1 METPKLSPAKIN
13 PTKLLPGISIS
24 TKKISTESLQ
34 EESVSVL
41 KSDLF
46 IIKKQVFKV
55 RDLIQT
61 STLIKQ
67 SELEKKRK
75 STEKK
80 EAETQENKLEAKPDK
95 KEGKLKMPSVPK
107 LGFLDRIKNFLF
119 SILLGYISIKLL
131 PHLPKLVGIVKI
143 IGNVMEF
150 MIDLGGNILDK
161 VVTFIDWGYKAIDAT
176 RGFMKSFGGDFSLK
190 IFDTFTGTVSGVIDA
205 AIIAAL
211 ALSTQGMGGGGGP
224 DGGKGGGPLKS
235 GKQLW
240 KEYDQ
245 KRAFIRKKHGD
256 AAARIYDNEI
266 SNGKTPKQAFEN
278 LKKRYISKGKI
289 VSQRQLGLGEIKGS
303 KLFGKG
309 IDKVPGRLVTRIL
322 GRSGKKAIL
331 GFARPFL
338 KRLPIIG
345 ALIDFGLSVAL
356 GEDPGRAAFKAIGA
370 GLLGFVGAAIGTV
383 VPVAGNLVGGI
394 IGGIAGDAL
403 GGALYD
409 MFFGGKKPKAQKSQA
424 VKAAGGGP
432 APVTRGNKI
441 VGGAVKRTISRKP
454 VKRGVKV
461 QVTKVKPGSSIGG
474 KKKIEKIFPEV
485 PTKDKGK
492 NVNPL
497 GYMQSSYNI
506 ATKTPSFGALFALPL
521 KAQLGEKPSS
531 VDYMKAAEE
540 LSGWMQNTF
549 RGTAGYAGGGKV
561 EAGIFGGDDM
571 TKIVAKSLE
580 ETISSK
586 VDAAIKELQ
595 KQLMLKEEEK
605 KSDDKKTGPDGGEGG
620 FEVGAAGN
628 SGDALTMARNLM
640 RDLGLTADQA
650 AGIVGNMVAESGV
663 ENARPQ
669 NTPPGTKGVLKVDD
683 VTGYGIV
690 QWTSRGRQQA
700 LADYAKSKGADLS
713 KPLSMDIEYQF
724 FLKEFKGQYGQVLS
738 QIKQAKDV
746 KTASTIFM
754 QQYEVP
760 EGHKTEAKIMERYNK
775 SKPIY
780 DKLAKGEGK
789 ATEGPGTYIA
799 SPTISSGTG
808 GTYGV
813 SVQGTKNAGN
823 LGRYMYQALRS
834 GDDFSQVSEHPD
846 FGGSFTRSY
855 RSWHNVNRAVDIGGY
870 WPKDQVKILAKVEEF
885 NKKNNV
891 KPVELL
897 YGKPG
902 TPESGSHGDHVHV
915 AYAKGGRVLKPTLAT
930 LAEDGRPEFVF
941 DADTTRGFDGM
952 APLLLEKLN
961 AAETKPQ
968 LMKVLQS
975 YMGGSTQISANY
987 GGMIKKP
994 SLAIIAERGKEEFLL
1009 GGRTTELFNSLNPNL
1024 LEKINAAKTKP
1035 QLADIL
1041 LSATYGGAAAERQQK
1056 IDAFMNQ
1063 KGMPAGKGFQGR
1075 SDMFGR
1081 EYDPNTGKLKQASA
1095 VKELNNIQISQQM
1108 SSLLKLTG
1116 ILQSYA
1122 GYEDGAEQTVIV
1134 MNSPQMVP
1142 IPIPTGNS
1150 GSIGGMS
1157 RSSSIDT
1164 TYDTL
1169 YA

>member
-24 TKKISTESLQ
+24 TKKISTESIQ

-46 IIKKQVFKV
+46 IIKKQVFKI

-80 EAETQENKLEAKPDK
+80 GAEEQENKLEAKPEK

-119 SILLGYISIKLL
+119 SVLLGYISIKLL
-131 PHLPKLVGIVKI
+131 PHLPKLVGIVSI

-190 IFDTFTGTVSGVIDA
+190 IFDTFTGAVSGVIDA
-205 AIIAAL
+205 AIIAAI

-224 DGGKGGGPLKS
+224 GRGGPGGGKPGGKPNVINKGFWNERTGRWQGSFRGKGG
-235 GKQLW
+235 
-240 KEYDQ
+240 EYRTNEAARRYTQ
-245 KRAFIRKKHGD
+245 RFGRD
-256 AAARIYDNEI
+256 AATSR
-266 SNGKTPKQAFEN
+266 
-278 LKKRYISKGKI
+278 
-289 VSQRQLGLGEIKGS
+289 
-303 KLFGKG
+303 FGKEG
-309 IDKVPGRLVTRIL
+309 LDTL
-322 GRSGKKAIL
+322 GGKYARSGATNLARKGLVGVAGKGGAKAVL
-331 GFARPFL
+331 GFAKPFL

-370 GLLGFVGAAIGTV
+370 GLLGFVGAAIGGPFAILTGL
-383 VPVAGNLVGGI
+383 AGGA
-394 IGGIAGDAL
+394 AGDWA

-409 MFFGGKKPKAQKSQA
+409 AFFGGKKPKAQKPQA

-441 VGGAVKRTISRKP
+441 VGGAVKRTISRRP

-461 QVTKVKPGSSIGG
+461 QVTKVKPGGSIGG
-474 KKKIEKIFPEV
+474 KKKLEKIFPEV

-561 EAGIFGGDDM
+561 EAGMFGGED
-571 TKIVAKSLE
+571 TTNVIAKSLE
-580 ETISSK
+580 ENISSK

-605 KSDDKKTGPDGGEGG
+605 KTDDKKTGPDGGAMGTGEYSPEGLQGEIYQYLLSKGLDDTHALGLMANISRESGFRPGVEEEGG
-620 FEVGAAGN
+620 GGGVGLFQYTNEPRKGNFLKAVPNYKTNWKGQIDYALKEPGEPGPQWIAMKFSSPQEAADWFMRKWERPAEYIQNTEGPKIHAEYIKSLEKYKSKTGKGYDLPSESLGTGTGYGAAG
-628 SGDALTMARNLM
+628 GKI
-640 RDLGLTADQA
+640 
-650 AGIVGNMVAESGV
+650 AGE
-663 ENARPQ
+663 
-669 NTPPGTKGVLKVDD
+669 
-683 VTGYGIV
+683 
-690 QWTSRGRQQA
+690 
-700 LADYAKSKGADLS
+700 
-713 KPLSMDIEYQF
+713 
-724 FLKEFKGQYGQVLS
+724 
-738 QIKQAKDV
+738 
-746 KTASTIFM
+746 
-754 QQYEVP
+754 
-760 EGHKTEAKIMERYNK
+760 
-775 SKPIY
+775 
-780 DKLAKGEGK
+780 
-789 ATEGPGTYIA
+789 
-799 SPTISSGTG
+799 
-808 GTYGV
+808 
-813 SVQGTKNAGN
+813 
-823 LGRYMYQALRS
+823 LGRYLNQNLVPGKDFLR
-834 GDDFSQVSEHPD
+834 VAEHPEH
-846 FGGSFTRSY
+846 GGVLGTHATNSY
-855 RSWHNVNRAVDIGGY
+855 HYKGRAIDIGAY
-870 WPKDQVKILAKVEEF
+870 AHEQPKILTAISQF
-885 NKKNNV
+885 NQKKGV

-897 YGKPG
+897 KAGDAG
-902 TPESGSHGDHVHV
+902 HSDHVHV
-915 AYAKGGRVLKPTLAT
+915 AYLKGGRVLKPTLAT

-941 DADTTRGFDGM
+941 DADTTAGLDSM
-952 APLLLEKLN
+952 
-961 AAETKPQ
+961 T
-968 LMKVLQS
+968 
-975 YMGGSTQISANY
+975 
-987 GGMIKKP
+987 
-994 SLAIIAERGKEEFLL
+994 
-1009 GGRTTELFNSLNPNL
+1009 PNL
-1024 LEKINAAKTKP
+1024 LEYLNAAKTKP
-1035 QLADIL
+1035 QL
-1041 LSATYGGAAAERQQK
+1041 
-1056 IDAFMNQ
+1056 
-1063 KGMPAGKGFQGR
+1063 
-1075 SDMFGR
+1075 
-1081 EYDPNTGKLKQASA
+1081 
-1095 VKELNNIQISQQM
+1095 M
-1108 SSLLKLTG
+1108 S

-1134 MNSPQMVP
+1134 MNNSQMVP

-1164 TYDTL
+1164 TYDIQ
-1169 YA
+1169 YANA

>member
-24 TKKISTESLQ
+24 TKKISTESIQ
-34 EESVSVL
+34 EESISVL

-80 EAETQENKLEAKPDK
+80 GAEEQENKLEAKPEK

-119 SILLGYISIKLL
+119 SVLLGYISIKLL
-131 PHLPKLVGIVKI
+131 PHLPKLVGIVSI

-190 IFDTFTGTVSGVIDA
+190 IFDTFTGAVGGVIDA
-205 AIIAAL
+205 AIIAAI

-224 DGGKGGGPLKS
+224 DGGRLRVGGKGAGRVDPGVARRYAERFGRDAALKKFGKEGVESLGGRYARSGATNLARKGLVGLAGKGG
-235 GKQLW
+235 
-240 KEYDQ
+240 
-245 KRAFIRKKHGD
+245 A
-256 AAARIYDNEI
+256 
-266 SNGKTPKQAFEN
+266 
-278 LKKRYISKGKI
+278 
-289 VSQRQLGLGEIKGS
+289 
-303 KLFGKG
+303 
-309 IDKVPGRLVTRIL
+309 
-322 GRSGKKAIL
+322 KAIL

-370 GLLGFVGAAIGTV
+370 GLLGFVGAAIGGPFAILTGL
-383 VPVAGNLVGGI
+383 AGGA
-394 IGGIAGDAL
+394 AGDWA

-409 MFFGGKKPKAQKSQA
+409 AFFGGKKPKAQKPQA

-441 VGGAVKRTISRKP
+441 VGGAVKRTISRRP

-461 QVTKVKPGSSIGG
+461 QVTKVKPGGSIGG

-561 EAGIFGGDDM
+561 DAGIFGGDD
-571 TKIVAKSLE
+571 TTNVIAKSLE
-580 ETISSK
+580 ENISSK

-595 KQLMLKEEEK
+595 KQLMLKEGER
-605 KSDDKKTGPDGGEGG
+605 KSDDKKTGPDEGAGEATGDFAPGSVPGGQ
-620 FEVGAAGN
+620 
-628 SGDALTMARNLM
+628 LTMEQL
-640 RDLGLTADQA
+640 
-650 AGIVGNMVAESGV
+650 VG
-663 ENARPQ
+663 
-669 NTPPGTKGVLKVDD
+669 
-683 VTGYGIV
+683 
-690 QWTSRGRQQA
+690 
-700 LADYAKSKGADLS
+700 
-713 KPLSMDIEYQF
+713 
-724 FLKEFKGQYGQVLS
+724 
-738 QIKQAKDV
+738 
-746 KTASTIFM
+746 
-754 QQYEVP
+754 
-760 EGHKTEAKIMERYNK
+760 
-775 SKPIY
+775 
-780 DKLAKGEGK
+780 LAKGAGFPTNEAVIMAAIAKGESGGNSNAKNFKPPDKSYGLWQINMIGDLGPARMQEFGLQREDQLFDPVTNAK
-789 ATEGPGTYIA
+789 AAYAIRKSQGLSAWTIYQNGAYKNHLSAAEASKNAPSLRT
-799 SPTISSGTG
+799 SPTMTNMQPGAGTG
-808 GTYGV
+808 GTYGM
-813 SVQGTKNAGN
+813 SAQGTKIAGD
-823 LGRYMYQALRS
+823 LGRYMYQTLRS
-834 GDDFSQVSEHPD
+834 GDDFSQVSEHPN
-846 FGGSFTRSY
+846 FGGSFRRSY
-855 RSWHNVNRAVDIGGY
+855 QSWHNVDRAVDIGGY

-885 NKKNNV
+885 NRKNNV

-941 DADTTRGFDGM
+941 DADTTAGLDSM
-952 APLLLEKLN
+952 TPKLLDRLN
-961 AAETKPQ
+961 LAETKPQ

-975 YMGGSTQISANY
+975 YMGGNTQISPTY

-994 SLAIIAERGKEEFLL
+994 PQDNQIA
-1009 GGRTTELFNSLNPNL
+1009 
-1024 LEKINAAKTKP
+1024 
-1035 QLADIL
+1035 
-1041 LSATYGGAAAERQQK
+1041 ATYGGAAAEKQQK

-1075 SDMFGR
+1075 FDMFGR
-1081 EYDPNTGKLKQASA
+1081 EYDTNTGKLKQASNKPSQDTQIA
-1095 VKELNNIQISQQM
+1095 ATYGEGFPKKNFMDFLEKDYQKNLKNPIKNNTNDDSRPSRAHGLPLAQQTPSSSQI
-1108 SSLLKLTG
+1108 TR

-1134 MNSPQMVP
+1134 MNNPQMVP

-1164 TYDTL
+1164 TYDIQ
-1169 YA
+1169 YANA

>member
-24 TKKISTESLQ
+24 EKKISTQNLQ
-34 EESVSVL
+34 EESISVL

-46 IIKKQVFKV
+46 IIKKQVLKV

-75 STEKK
+75 FTEKK
-80 EAETQENKLEAKPDK
+80 EAEKQENKLEAKPEEK
-95 KEGKLKMPSVPK
+95 KEGKLKMPSAPK

-119 SILLGYISIKLL
+119 SVLLGYISIKLL
-131 PHLPKLVGIVKI
+131 PHLPKLVGIVSI

-190 IFDTFTGTVSGVIDA
+190 IFDTFTGAVSGVIDA

-211 ALSTQGMGGGGGP
+211 ALSAMSGGDGDGGP
-224 DGGKGGGPLKS
+224 GGRKGGGPLKS
-235 GKQLW
+235 GEQLW

-278 LKKRYISKGKI
+278 LKNRYISKGKI

-309 IDKVPGRLVTRIL
+309 IDKAPGRLVTRIL
-322 GRSGKKAIL
+322 GKSGKKAIL
-331 GFARPFL
+331 GFAKPFL

-370 GLLGFVGAAIGTV
+370 ALLGAIGTAV
-383 VPVAGNLVGGI
+383 GSLAFGFGGI
-394 IGGIAGDAL
+394 IGGLLGSIGGDAL
-403 GGALYD
+403 GGVLYD
-409 MFFGGKKPKAQKSQA
+409 TFFGGKGPKAQKPQA

-461 QVTKVKPGSSIGG
+461 QVTKVKPGGSIGG

-485 PTKDKGK
+485 QTKDKGK

-497 GYMQSSYNI
+497 GYMQSSYDT

-561 EAGIFGGDDM
+561 EAGMFGGDDM
-571 TKIVAKSLE
+571 TNVISKSLE

-595 KQLMLKEEEK
+595 KQLMLKESVEEK
-605 KSDDKKTGPDGGEGG
+605 KVSPGQEMGNDMGGGGNATEAVGGARLFMAEG
-620 FEVGAAGN
+620 FPMLAASILAGN
-628 SGDALTMARNLM
+628 V
-640 RDLGLTADQA
+640 Q
-650 AGIVGNMVAESGV
+650 AESGW
-663 ENARPQ
+663 NGQR
-669 NTPPGTKGVLKVDD
+669 TPWVLNDGAGTNKGLISWNRERIVDAEKFL
-683 VTGYGIV
+683 G
-690 QWTSRGRQQA
+690 
-700 LADYAKSKGADLS
+700 
-713 KPLSMDIEYQF
+713 KPLEKASNGEQVRWIKEELKRKGLLNQFLDPKSTEQQLKDASYRYIGWGIEGDRWQ
-724 FLKEFKGQYGQVLS
+724 QS
-738 QIKQAKDV
+738 
-746 KTASTIFM
+746 SRIFAAL
-754 QQYEVP
+754 Q
-760 EGHKTEAKIMERYNK
+760 
-775 SKPIY
+775 
-780 DKLAKGEGK
+780 KGEK
-789 ATEGPGTYIA
+789 
-799 SPTISSGTG
+799 
-808 GTYGV
+808 
-813 SVQGTKNAGN
+813 
-823 LGRYMYQALRS
+823 
-834 GDDFSQVSEHPD
+834 
-846 FGGSFTRSY
+846 GSFTAGSIGAGGTLGAGYGSGGSKIAGDLGDYMKQVKIPTGEIHQHPRHPGWSKRSY
-855 RSWHNVNRAVDIGGY
+855 RSYHNEGRAIDLGGY
-870 WPKDQVKILAKVEEF
+870 GPAHPSSGGKDEQAPIIKAMIEW

-891 KPVELL
+891 TPVELIHGSPAFSRF
-897 YGKPG
+897 GKY
-902 TPESGSHGDHVHV
+902 ESSPNALHSHHVHV
-915 AYAKGGRVLKPTLAT
+915 AYAKGGRVTKPTRALIG
-930 LAEDGRPEFVF
+930 EKGPEFIF
-941 DADTTRGFDGM
+941 DADTTKGLDF
-952 APLLLEKLN
+952 
-961 AAETKPQ
+961 
-968 LMKVLQS
+968 
-975 YMGGSTQISANY
+975 
-987 GGMIKKP
+987 
-994 SLAIIAERGKEEFLL
+994 LA
-1009 GGRTTELFNSLNPNL
+1009 PNL
-1024 LEKINAAKTKP
+1024 LEYLNAAKTKT
-1035 QLADIL
+1035 QL
-1041 LSATYGGAAAERQQK
+1041 
-1056 IDAFMNQ
+1056 
-1063 KGMPAGKGFQGR
+1063 
-1075 SDMFGR
+1075 
-1081 EYDPNTGKLKQASA
+1081 
-1095 VKELNNIQISQQM
+1095 M
-1108 SSLLKLTG
+1108 S

-1134 MNSPQMVP
+1134 MNNPQMVP

-1164 TYDTL
+1164 TYDIQ
-1169 YA
+1169 YANA

>member
-1 METPKLSPAKIN
+1 
-13 PTKLLPGISIS
+13 
-24 TKKISTESLQ
+24 
-34 EESVSVL
+34 
-41 KSDLF
+41 
-46 IIKKQVFKV
+46 
-55 RDLIQT
+55 
-61 STLIKQ
+61 
-67 SELEKKRK
+67 
-75 STEKK
+75 
-80 EAETQENKLEAKPDK
+80 
-95 KEGKLKMPSVPK
+95 
-107 LGFLDRIKNFLF
+107 
-119 SILLGYISIKLL
+119 
-131 PHLPKLVGIVKI
+131 
-143 IGNVMEF
+143 
-150 MIDLGGNILDK
+150 
-161 VVTFIDWGYKAIDAT
+161 
-176 RGFMKSFGGDFSLK
+176 MKSFGGDFSLK
-190 IFDTFTGTVSGVIDA
+190 IFDTFTGAVSGVIDA

-224 DGGKGGGPLKS
+224 DGGRPRVGGKGAGRVDPRVARKYAERFGRDAALKKFGKEGVGKLGGKYARSGATNLARKGLVGLAGKGG
-235 GKQLW
+235 
-240 KEYDQ
+240 
-245 KRAFIRKKHGD
+245 A
-256 AAARIYDNEI
+256 
-266 SNGKTPKQAFEN
+266 
-278 LKKRYISKGKI
+278 
-289 VSQRQLGLGEIKGS
+289 
-303 KLFGKG
+303 
-309 IDKVPGRLVTRIL
+309 
-322 GRSGKKAIL
+322 KAVL
-331 GFARPFL
+331 GFAKPFL

-409 MFFGGKKPKAQKSQA
+409 MFFGGKKPKAQKSQT

-461 QVTKVKPGSSIGG
+461 QVTKVKPGGSIGG

-561 EAGIFGGDDM
+561 EAGMFGGDD
-571 TKIVAKSLE
+571 TTNVIAKSLE
-580 ETISSK
+580 ENISSK

-595 KQLMLKEEEK
+595 KQLMLKEGEK
-605 KSDDKKTGPDGGEGG
+605 ETGQKKTGPDGEDGE

-640 RDLGLTADQA
+640 RDLGLTAEQA
-650 AGIVGNMVAESGV
+650 AGIVGNMIAESGV

-724 FLKEFKGQYGQVLS
+724 FLKELKSDYASVLS

-760 EGHKTEAKIMERYNK
+760 AGYKTEAKIMERYNK

-789 ATEGPGTYIA
+789 ATEGPGTYIDN
-799 SPTISSGTG
+799 PLSGKLG
-808 GTYGV
+808 AGYG
-813 SVQGTKNAGN
+813 S
-823 LGRYMYQALRS
+823 
-834 GDDFSQVSEHPD
+834 
-846 FGGSFTRSY
+846 GGSKIAGDLGDY
-855 RSWHNVNRAVDIGGY
+855 M
-870 WPKDQVKILAKVEEF
+870 KQVKIPTGEIHQHPRHPGWSKRSYKSYHNEGRAIDLGGYGPAHPSSGGKDEQAPIIKAMIEW

-891 KPVELL
+891 TPVDLRHGSPAFSRFGI
-897 YGKPG
+897 Y
-902 TPESGSHGDHVHV
+902 ESSPNALHSHHVHV
-915 AYAKGGRVLKPTLAT
+915 AYAKGGRVNRPTFALIG
-930 LAEDGRPEFVF
+930 EKGKEFIF
-941 DADTTRGFDGM
+941 DADTTKGLDF
-952 APLLLEKLN
+952 
-961 AAETKPQ
+961 
-968 LMKVLQS
+968 
-975 YMGGSTQISANY
+975 
-987 GGMIKKP
+987 
-994 SLAIIAERGKEEFLL
+994 LA
-1009 GGRTTELFNSLNPNL
+1009 PNL
-1024 LEKINAAKTKP
+1024 LEYLNAAKTKT
-1035 QLADIL
+1035 QL
-1041 LSATYGGAAAERQQK
+1041 
-1056 IDAFMNQ
+1056 
-1063 KGMPAGKGFQGR
+1063 
-1075 SDMFGR
+1075 
-1081 EYDPNTGKLKQASA
+1081 
-1095 VKELNNIQISQQM
+1095 M
-1108 SSLLKLTG
+1108 SV
-1116 ILQSYA
+1116 LQSYA

-1134 MNSPQMVP
+1134 MNNSQMVP

-1164 TYDTL
+1164 TYDTQ
-1169 YA
+1169 YANA

>member
-1 METPKLSPAKIN
+1 METPKLSPAKVN

-34 EESVSVL
+34 EESISVL

-80 EAETQENKLEAKPDK
+80 EAEKQENKLEAKPEK

-211 ALSTQGMGGGGGP
+211 ALSAMSGGDGGGSGGGRGGGGGSGGRP
-224 DGGKGGGPLKS
+224 GGKPNVINKGFWNEKTGRWQGGFRVRGGGGAFRTDEAARRYAQRFGRDAATSRFGQEGVRSLGGKYARSGATNLARKGLVGVAGKGG
-235 GKQLW
+235 
-240 KEYDQ
+240 
-245 KRAFIRKKHGD
+245 A
-256 AAARIYDNEI
+256 
-266 SNGKTPKQAFEN
+266 
-278 LKKRYISKGKI
+278 
-289 VSQRQLGLGEIKGS
+289 
-303 KLFGKG
+303 
-309 IDKVPGRLVTRIL
+309 
-322 GRSGKKAIL
+322 KAVL
-331 GFARPFL
+331 GFAKPFL

-370 GLLGFVGAAIGTV
+370 ALLGTIGAAVGSL
-383 VPVAGNLVGGI
+383 AFGFGGI
-394 IGGIAGDAL
+394 IGGLLGSLGGDAL

-461 QVTKVKPGSSIGG
+461 QVTKVKPGGSLGG

-561 EAGIFGGDDM
+561 EAGMFGGDD
-571 TKIVAKSLE
+571 TTNVIAKSLE
-580 ETISSK
+580 ENISSK

-595 KQLMLKEEEK
+595 KQLMLKEGEK
-605 KSDDKKTGPDGGEGG
+605 KSDDKKTGPDSGAMGTGEYSPEGLQG
-620 FEVGAAGN
+620 EIYKYLLSKGMDDIHAIG
-628 SGDALTMARNLM
+628 LMANISR
-640 RDLGLTADQA
+640 
-650 AGIVGNMVAESGV
+650 ESGF
-663 ENARPQ
+663 RPGIDEIGGGGGVGLFQ
-669 NTPPGTKGVLKVDD
+669 YTSEPRKGNFLKAVPDYK
-683 VTGYGIV
+683 TNWKGQI
-690 QWTSRGRQQA
+690 
-700 LADYAKSKGADLS
+700 DYA
-713 KPLSMDIEYQF
+713 
-724 FLKEFKGQYGQVLS
+724 LKEPGEPAPQWLAMKFSSPQEAADWFMINWERPREDIQ
-738 QIKQAKDV
+738 
-746 KTASTIFM
+746 STLGPK
-754 QQYEVP
+754 E
-760 EGHKTEAKIMERYNK
+760 HKE
-775 SKPIY
+775 
-780 DKLAKGEGK
+780 
-789 ATEGPGTYIA
+789 YIA
-799 SPTISSGTG
+799 SLEKYKSKTGKGYNLPSADIGSKGNAVQYVTGDVNYKGDGQQFYYDLAGHGLPGNYHDHIAFATIADKEIAKKKLRAASIETG
-808 GTYGV
+808 SEYRAGDPGYHG
-813 SVQGTKNAGN
+813 KNLAVDVPG
-823 LGRYMYQALRS
+823 GQW
-834 GDDFSQVSEHPD
+834 
-846 FGGSFTRSY
+846 GGSG
-855 RSWHNVNRAVDIGGY
+855 AIGQKEFAGSR
-870 WPKDQVKILAKVEEF
+870 KVRQVLGI
-885 NKKNNV
+885 
-891 KPVELL
+891 
-897 YGKPG
+897 G
-902 TPESGSHGDHVHV
+902 
-915 AYAKGGRVLKPTLAT
+915 AYLKGGRVTKPTLAT

-941 DADTTRGFDGM
+941 DADTTAGLDSM
-952 APLLLEKLN
+952 
-961 AAETKPQ
+961 T
-968 LMKVLQS
+968 
-975 YMGGSTQISANY
+975 
-987 GGMIKKP
+987 
-994 SLAIIAERGKEEFLL
+994 
-1009 GGRTTELFNSLNPNL
+1009 PNL
-1024 LEKINAAKTKP
+1024 LEYLNAAKTKT
-1035 QLADIL
+1035 QL
-1041 LSATYGGAAAERQQK
+1041 
-1056 IDAFMNQ
+1056 
-1063 KGMPAGKGFQGR
+1063 
-1075 SDMFGR
+1075 
-1081 EYDPNTGKLKQASA
+1081 
-1095 VKELNNIQISQQM
+1095 M
-1108 SSLLKLTG
+1108 S

-1134 MNSPQMVP
+1134 MNNPQMIP
-1142 IPIPTGNS
+1142 IPILTGNS

-1164 TYDTL
+1164 TYDTQ
-1169 YA
+1169 YANA

>member
-24 TKKISTESLQ
+24 EKKISTQNLQ
-34 EESVSVL
+34 EGSISVL

-46 IIKKQVFKV
+46 IIKKQVFKI

-80 EAETQENKLEAKPDK
+80 GAEEQENKLEAKPEK
-95 KEGKLKMPSVPK
+95 KEGKLKMPSAPK

-119 SILLGYISIKLL
+119 SVLLGYISIKLL
-131 PHLPKLVGIVKI
+131 PHLPKLVGIVSI

-190 IFDTFTGTVSGVIDA
+190 IFDTFTGAVSGVNDA
-205 AIIAAL
+205 AIIAAI

-224 DGGKGGGPLKS
+224 GGGRPRVGGKGAGRVDPGVARRYAERF
-235 GKQLW
+235 G
-240 KEYDQ
+240 
-245 KRAFIRKKHGD
+245 RD
-256 AAARIYDNEI
+256 AA
-266 SNGKTPKQAFEN
+266 
-278 LKKRYISKGKI
+278 LKKFGKE
-289 VSQRQLGLGEIKGS
+289 GLGKLGGKYARSGATNLARKG
-303 KLFGKG
+303 LVGLAGKG
-309 IDKVPGRLVTRIL
+309 GA
-322 GRSGKKAIL
+322 KAVL
-331 GFARPFL
+331 GFAKPFL

-370 GLLGFVGAAIGTV
+370 GLLGFVGAAIGGPFAILTGL
-383 VPVAGNLVGGI
+383 AGGA
-394 IGGIAGDAL
+394 AGDWA

-409 MFFGGKKPKAQKSQA
+409 AFFGGKKPKAQKPQA

-441 VGGAVKRTISRKP
+441 VGGAVKRTISRRP

-461 QVTKVKPGSSIGG
+461 QVTKVKPGGSIGG

-561 EAGIFGGDDM
+561 EAGMFGGED
-571 TKIVAKSLE
+571 TTNVIAKSLE

-595 KQLMLKEEEK
+595 KQLMLKEGEK
-605 KSDDKKTGPDGGEGG
+605 ETGQKKTGSDGGAMGTGDYSPEGLQGEIYKYLLSKGMDDAHAIGLMANISRESG
-620 FEVGAAGN
+620 FRPGVASGDDGGAGGLFQWKIPRSNNMSKAVPDWKTNWKGQIDYALKEPGEPGPQWIAMKFSSSQEAADWWMSEWERPGDKIGGSQKHKEYIKSLEKYKSKTGKGYDLPSADIGSKGN
-628 SGDALTMARNLM
+628 SVQYVTGDVNYKGDGQQFYY
-640 RDLGLTADQA
+640 DLAGHGLPGNYHDHIAFATIADKEIAKKKLRA
-650 AGIVGNMVAESGV
+650 AGIIAGSPGGSEYRPGDPGYHGKNLAIDVPGAQWGGSGTIG
-663 ENARPQ
+663 Q
-669 NTPPGTKGVLKVDD
+669 
-683 VTGYGIV
+683 
-690 QWTSRGRQQA
+690 
-700 LADYAKSKGADLS
+700 
-713 KPLSMDIEYQF
+713 
-724 FLKEFKGQYGQVLS
+724 KEFAGSKKVR
-738 QIKQAKDV
+738 QI
-746 KTASTIFM
+746 
-754 QQYEVP
+754 
-760 EGHKTEAKIMERYNK
+760 
-775 SKPIY
+775 
-780 DKLAKGEGK
+780 
-789 ATEGPGTYIA
+789 
-799 SPTISSGTG
+799 
-808 GTYGV
+808 
-813 SVQGTKNAGN
+813 
-823 LGRYMYQALRS
+823 LG
-834 GDDFSQVSEHPD
+834 
-846 FGGSFTRSY
+846 
-855 RSWHNVNRAVDIGGY
+855 IG
-870 WPKDQVKILAKVEEF
+870 
-885 NKKNNV
+885 
-891 KPVELL
+891 
-897 YGKPG
+897 
-902 TPESGSHGDHVHV
+902 
-915 AYAKGGRVLKPTLAT
+915 AYLKGGRVLKPTFAT

-941 DADTTRGFDGM
+941 DADTTAGLDSM
-952 APLLLEKLN
+952 
-961 AAETKPQ
+961 T
-968 LMKVLQS
+968 
-975 YMGGSTQISANY
+975 
-987 GGMIKKP
+987 
-994 SLAIIAERGKEEFLL
+994 
-1009 GGRTTELFNSLNPNL
+1009 PNL
-1024 LEKINAAKTKP
+1024 LEYLNAAKTKP
-1035 QLADIL
+1035 
-1041 LSATYGGAAAERQQK
+1041 
-1056 IDAFMNQ
+1056 
-1063 KGMPAGKGFQGR
+1063 
-1075 SDMFGR
+1075 
-1081 EYDPNTGKLKQASA
+1081 
-1095 VKELNNIQISQQM
+1095 ELM
-1108 SSLLKLTG
+1108 S

-1134 MNSPQMVP
+1134 MNNPQMVP

-1164 TYDTL
+1164 TYDTQ
-1169 YA
+1169 YANA

>member
-24 TKKISTESLQ
+24 TKKISTESIQ

-80 EAETQENKLEAKPDK
+80 GAEEQENKLEAKPEK
-95 KEGKLKMPSVPK
+95 KEGKLKMPSAPK

-119 SILLGYISIKLL
+119 SVLLGYISIKLL
-131 PHLPKLVGIVKI
+131 PHLPKLIGIVSI

-190 IFDTFTGTVSGVIDA
+190 IFDTFTGAVSGVIDA
-205 AIIAAL
+205 AIIAAI

-303 KLFGKG
+303 KLFDKG
-309 IDKVPGRLVTRIL
+309 IDKVPGRLATRIL
-322 GRSGKKAIL
+322 GKGGKKAIL
-331 GFARPFL
+331 GFAKPFL

-370 GLLGFVGAAIGTV
+370 GLLGFVGAAIGGPFAILTGL
-383 VPVAGNLVGGI
+383 AGGA
-394 IGGIAGDAL
+394 AGDWA

-409 MFFGGKKPKAQKSQA
+409 AFFGGKKPKAQKPQA

-454 VKRGVKV
+454 IKRGVKV
-461 QVTKVKPGSSIGG
+461 QVTKVKPGGSLGG
-474 KKKIEKIFPEV
+474 KKKLEKIFPEV

-561 EAGIFGGDDM
+561 EAGMFGGED
-571 TKIVAKSLE
+571 TTNVIAKSLE
-580 ETISSK
+580 ENISSK

-595 KQLMLKEEEK
+595 KQLMLKEGER
-605 KSDDKKTGPDGGEGG
+605 KSDDKKTGPDEGAGEATGDFAPGSVPGGQ
-620 FEVGAAGN
+620 
-628 SGDALTMARNLM
+628 LTMEQL
-640 RDLGLTADQA
+640 
-650 AGIVGNMVAESGV
+650 VG
-663 ENARPQ
+663 
-669 NTPPGTKGVLKVDD
+669 
-683 VTGYGIV
+683 
-690 QWTSRGRQQA
+690 
-700 LADYAKSKGADLS
+700 
-713 KPLSMDIEYQF
+713 
-724 FLKEFKGQYGQVLS
+724 
-738 QIKQAKDV
+738 
-746 KTASTIFM
+746 
-754 QQYEVP
+754 
-760 EGHKTEAKIMERYNK
+760 
-775 SKPIY
+775 
-780 DKLAKGEGK
+780 LAKGAGFPTNEAVIMAAIAKGESGGNSNAKNFKPPDKSYGLWQINMIGDLGPARMQEFGLQREDQLFDPVTNAK
-789 ATEGPGTYIA
+789 AAYAIRKSQGLSAWTIYQNGAYKNHLSAAEASKNAPSLRT
-799 SPTISSGTG
+799 SPTMTNMQPGAGTG
-808 GTYGV
+808 GTYGM
-813 SVQGTKNAGN
+813 SAQGTKIAGD
-823 LGRYMYQALRS
+823 LGRYMYQTLRS
-834 GDDFSQVSEHPD
+834 GDDFSQVSEHPN
-846 FGGSFTRSY
+846 FGGSFRRSY
-855 RSWHNVNRAVDIGGY
+855 QSWHNVDRAVDIGGY

-885 NKKNNV
+885 NRKNNV

-915 AYAKGGRVLKPTLAT
+915 AYAKGGRVNRPTFALIG
-930 LAEDGRPEFVF
+930 EKGKEFIF
-941 DADTTRGFDGM
+941 DANTTSGLDAM
-952 APLLLEKLN
+952 VPYLLDRLN
-961 AAETKPQ
+961 AANTK
-968 LMKVLQS
+968 
-975 YMGGSTQISANY
+975 
-987 GGMIKKP
+987 
-994 SLAIIAERGKEEFLL
+994 
-1009 GGRTTELFNSLNPNL
+1009 
-1024 LEKINAAKTKP
+1024 
-1035 QLADIL
+1035 
-1041 LSATYGGAAAERQQK
+1041 
-1056 IDAFMNQ
+1056 
-1063 KGMPAGKGFQGR
+1063 
-1075 SDMFGR
+1075 R
-1081 EYDPNTGKLKQASA
+1081 E
-1095 VKELNNIQISQQM
+1095 IM
-1108 SSLLKLTG
+1108 S

-1134 MNSPQMVP
+1134 MNNPQMVP

-1164 TYDTL
+1164 TYDIQ
-1169 YA
+1169 YANA

>member
-80 EAETQENKLEAKPDK
+80 EAEKQENKLEAKPEK

-119 SILLGYISIKLL
+119 SVLLGYISIKLL
-131 PHLPKLVGIVKI
+131 PHLPKLVGIVSI

-190 IFDTFTGTVSGVIDA
+190 IFDTFTGAVSGVIDA
-205 AIIAAL
+205 AIIASIAIAGQGKDGVL
-211 ALSTQGMGGGGGP
+211 DIGMDLVKDRLLGQGAKTAAQAGTQAATGAGGTAAGGGATAGGTAAQA
-224 DGGKGGGPLKS
+224 GGIGTG
-235 GKQLW
+235 
-240 KEYDQ
+240 
-245 KRAFIRKKHGD
+245 AV
-256 AAARIYDNEI
+256 AAI
-266 SNGKTPKQAFEN
+266 
-278 LKKRYISKGKI
+278 
-289 VSQRQLGLGEIKGS
+289 
-303 KLFGKG
+303 
-309 IDKVPGRLVTRIL
+309 IL
-322 GRSGKKAIL
+322 
-331 GFARPFL
+331 
-338 KRLPIIG
+338 
-345 ALIDFGLSVAL
+345 
-356 GEDPGRAAFKAIGA
+356 GA
-370 GLLGFVGAAIGTV
+370 GLLASALGEGAFQLKKMSVGMEQGAKKAYDGEKNPLMKPIRWLMYQGAKFISFQLGTV
-383 VPVAGNLVGGI
+383 GTLLDIVGTPFRYAIELIRYPFLDEKGKEAQSKNLAKFDARIREQFREGLNALTFGLVGG
-394 IGGIAGDAL
+394 GGEGSFGSLFGDKGTKGMGYA
-403 GGALYD
+403 
-409 MFFGGKKPKAQKSQA
+409 KQA
-424 VKAAGGGP
+424 EGGP

-561 EAGIFGGDDM
+561 EAGMFGGDD
-571 TKIVAKSLE
+571 TTNVIAKSLE
-580 ETISSK
+580 ENISSK

-595 KQLMLKEEEK
+595 KQLMLKEGEK
-605 KSDDKKTGPDGGEGG
+605 ETGQKKTGPDGEDGE

-640 RDLGLTADQA
+640 RDLGLTAEQA
-650 AGIVGNMVAESGV
+650 AGIVGNMIAESGV

-713 KPLSMDIEYQF
+713 KPLSMNIEYQF

-760 EGHKTEAKIMERYNK
+760 AGYKTEAKIMERYNK

-789 ATEGPGTYIA
+789 ATEGPGTYIDN
-799 SPTISSGTG
+799 PLSGKLG
-808 GTYGV
+808 AGYG
-813 SVQGTKNAGN
+813 S
-823 LGRYMYQALRS
+823 
-834 GDDFSQVSEHPD
+834 
-846 FGGSFTRSY
+846 GGSKIAGDLGNY
-855 RSWHNVNRAVDIGGY
+855 M
-870 WPKDQVKILAKVEEF
+870 KQVKIPTGEVHQHPKHPGWSKRSYQSYHNEGRAIDLGGYGPAHPSSGGKDEQAPIIKAMIEW

-891 KPVELL
+891 TPVELIHGSPAFSRF
-897 YGKPG
+897 GKY
-902 TPESGSHGDHVHV
+902 ESSPNALHSHHVHV
-915 AYAKGGRVLKPTLAT
+915 AYAKGGRVTKPTRALIG
-930 LAEDGRPEFVF
+930 EKGPEFIF
-941 DADTTRGFDGM
+941 DADTTAGLDSM
-952 APLLLEKLN
+952 
-961 AAETKPQ
+961 T
-968 LMKVLQS
+968 
-975 YMGGSTQISANY
+975 
-987 GGMIKKP
+987 
-994 SLAIIAERGKEEFLL
+994 
-1009 GGRTTELFNSLNPNL
+1009 PNL
-1024 LEKINAAKTKP
+1024 LEYLNAAKTKS
-1035 QLADIL
+1035 QLM
-1041 LSATYGGAAAERQQK
+1041 G
-1056 IDAFMNQ
+1056 
-1063 KGMPAGKGFQGR
+1063 
-1075 SDMFGR
+1075 
-1081 EYDPNTGKLKQASA
+1081 
-1095 VKELNNIQISQQM
+1095 V
-1108 SSLLKLTG
+1108 
-1116 ILQSYA
+1116 LQSYA

-1134 MNSPQMVP
+1134 MSNPQMIP

-1164 TYDTL
+1164 TYDTQ
-1169 YA
+1169 YANA

>member
-24 TKKISTESLQ
+24 EKKISTQNLQ
-34 EESVSVL
+34 EGSISVL

-46 IIKKQVFKV
+46 IIKKQVFKI

-80 EAETQENKLEAKPDK
+80 GAEEQENKLEAKPEK
-95 KEGKLKMPSVPK
+95 KEGKLKMPSAPK

-119 SILLGYISIKLL
+119 SVLLGYISIKLL
-131 PHLPKLVGIVKI
+131 PHLPKLVGIVSI

-190 IFDTFTGTVSGVIDA
+190 IFDTFTGAVSGVIDA
-205 AIIAAL
+205 AIIAAI

-224 DGGKGGGPLKS
+224 GGGRPRVGGKGAGRVDPGVARRYAERF
-235 GKQLW
+235 G
-240 KEYDQ
+240 
-245 KRAFIRKKHGD
+245 RD
-256 AAARIYDNEI
+256 AA
-266 SNGKTPKQAFEN
+266 
-278 LKKRYISKGKI
+278 LKKFGKE
-289 VSQRQLGLGEIKGS
+289 GLGKLGGKYARSGATNLARKG
-303 KLFGKG
+303 LVGLAGKG
-309 IDKVPGRLVTRIL
+309 GA
-322 GRSGKKAIL
+322 KAVL
-331 GFARPFL
+331 GFAKPFL

-370 GLLGFVGAAIGTV
+370 GLLGFVGAAIGGPFAILTGL
-383 VPVAGNLVGGI
+383 AGGA
-394 IGGIAGDAL
+394 AGDWA

-409 MFFGGKKPKAQKSQA
+409 AFFGGKKPKAQKPQA

-441 VGGAVKRTISRKP
+441 VGGAVKRTISRRP

-461 QVTKVKPGSSIGG
+461 QVTKVKPGGSIGG

-561 EAGIFGGDDM
+561 EAGMFGGED
-571 TKIVAKSLE
+571 TTNVIAKSLE

-595 KQLMLKEEEK
+595 KQLMLKEGEK
-605 KSDDKKTGPDGGEGG
+605 ETGQKKTGSDGGAMGTGDYSPEGLQGEIYKYLLSKGMDDAHAIGLMANISRESG
-620 FEVGAAGN
+620 FRPGVASGDDGGAGGLFQWKIPRSNNMSKAVPDWKTNWKGQIDYALKEPGEPGPQWIAMKFSSSQEAADWWMSEWERPGDKIGGSQKHKEYIKSLEKYKSKTGKGYDLPSADIGSKGN
-628 SGDALTMARNLM
+628 SVQYVTGDVNYKGDGQQFYY
-640 RDLGLTADQA
+640 DLAGHGLPGNYHDHIAFATIADKEIAKKKLRA
-650 AGIVGNMVAESGV
+650 AGIIAGSPGGSEYRPGDPGYHGKNLAIDVPGAQWGGSGTIG
-663 ENARPQ
+663 Q
-669 NTPPGTKGVLKVDD
+669 
-683 VTGYGIV
+683 
-690 QWTSRGRQQA
+690 
-700 LADYAKSKGADLS
+700 
-713 KPLSMDIEYQF
+713 
-724 FLKEFKGQYGQVLS
+724 KEFAGSKKVR
-738 QIKQAKDV
+738 QI
-746 KTASTIFM
+746 
-754 QQYEVP
+754 
-760 EGHKTEAKIMERYNK
+760 
-775 SKPIY
+775 
-780 DKLAKGEGK
+780 
-789 ATEGPGTYIA
+789 
-799 SPTISSGTG
+799 
-808 GTYGV
+808 
-813 SVQGTKNAGN
+813 
-823 LGRYMYQALRS
+823 LG
-834 GDDFSQVSEHPD
+834 
-846 FGGSFTRSY
+846 
-855 RSWHNVNRAVDIGGY
+855 IG
-870 WPKDQVKILAKVEEF
+870 
-885 NKKNNV
+885 
-891 KPVELL
+891 
-897 YGKPG
+897 
-902 TPESGSHGDHVHV
+902 
-915 AYAKGGRVLKPTLAT
+915 AYLKGGRVLKPTFAT

-941 DADTTRGFDGM
+941 DADTTAGLDSM
-952 APLLLEKLN
+952 
-961 AAETKPQ
+961 T
-968 LMKVLQS
+968 
-975 YMGGSTQISANY
+975 
-987 GGMIKKP
+987 
-994 SLAIIAERGKEEFLL
+994 
-1009 GGRTTELFNSLNPNL
+1009 PNL
-1024 LEKINAAKTKP
+1024 LEYLNAAKTKP
-1035 QLADIL
+1035 
-1041 LSATYGGAAAERQQK
+1041 
-1056 IDAFMNQ
+1056 
-1063 KGMPAGKGFQGR
+1063 
-1075 SDMFGR
+1075 
-1081 EYDPNTGKLKQASA
+1081 
-1095 VKELNNIQISQQM
+1095 ELM
-1108 SSLLKLTG
+1108 S

-1134 MNSPQMVP
+1134 MNNPQMVP

-1164 TYDTL
+1164 TYDTQ
-1169 YA
+1169 YANA

>member
-34 EESVSVL
+34 EESISVL

-80 EAETQENKLEAKPDK
+80 EAEKQENKLEAKPEEK
-95 KEGKLKMPSVPK
+95 KDKLKMPSMPK

-119 SILLGYISIKLL
+119 SVLLGYISIKLL
-131 PHLPKLVGIVKI
+131 PHLPKLVGIVSI

-190 IFDTFTGTVSGVIDA
+190 IFDTFTGAVSGVIDA

-211 ALSTQGMGGGGGP
+211 ALSAMSGGDGGGGP
-224 DGGKGGGPLKS
+224 GGGRGGGPGRGGRPKTYHGGFFRRGDTRSVGKRMQGGNLGYQQALRGKYAGADAVDDAIMKRYLQKYGKDAFINRFGEEGLKRLPGGMARSGVTNLARKGLVSLAGKGG
-235 GKQLW
+235 
-240 KEYDQ
+240 
-245 KRAFIRKKHGD
+245 A
-256 AAARIYDNEI
+256 
-266 SNGKTPKQAFEN
+266 
-278 LKKRYISKGKI
+278 
-289 VSQRQLGLGEIKGS
+289 
-303 KLFGKG
+303 
-309 IDKVPGRLVTRIL
+309 
-322 GRSGKKAIL
+322 KAVL
-331 GFARPFL
+331 GFAKPFL

-370 GLLGFVGAAIGTV
+370 GLLGF
-383 VPVAGNLVGGI
+383 
-394 IGGIAGDAL
+394 IGGVLGGPFAPLTAIAGGFLGDMA

-409 MFFGGKKPKAQKSQA
+409 AFFGGKKPEAQKSQT

-461 QVTKVKPGSSIGG
+461 QVTKVKPGGSIGG

-561 EAGIFGGDDM
+561 EAGMFGGDD
-571 TKIVAKSLE
+571 TTNVIAKSLE
-580 ETISSK
+580 ENISSK

-595 KQLMLKEEEK
+595 KQLMLKEGEK
-605 KSDDKKTGPDGGEGG
+605 KSDDKKTGPDAGAMGTGEYSPEGLQGEIYQYLLSKGLDDTHALGLMANISRESGFRPGVEEEGG
-620 FEVGAAGN
+620 GGGVGLFQYTNEPRKGNFLKAVPNYKTNWKGQIDYALKEPGEPGPQWIAMKFSSPQEAADWFMRKWERPAEYIQNTEGPKIHAEYIKSLEKYRTKKGTLDFPKGVDLGTGKVGSVDQFTPIASKFGLQVTSAYRSGDPGYHGKNRARDYQTIGAPGN
-628 SGDALTMARNLM
+628 SGTQSQMKFAQNLIQNYGSSLEQLIYTP
-640 RDLGLTADQA
+640 LGF
-650 AGIVGNMVAESGV
+650 GIAKGKKVG
-663 ENARPQ
+663 
-669 NTPPGTKGVLKVDD
+669 L
-683 VTGYGIV
+683 
-690 QWTSRGRQQA
+690 
-700 LADYAKSKGADLS
+700 DYWG
-713 KPLSMDIEYQF
+713 
-724 FLKEFKGQYGQVLS
+724 
-738 QIKQAKDV
+738 
-746 KTASTIFM
+746 AST
-754 QQYEVP
+754 
-760 EGHKTEAKIMERYNK
+760 
-775 SKPIY
+775 
-780 DKLAKGEGK
+780 
-789 ATEGPGTYIA
+789 
-799 SPTISSGTG
+799 
-808 GTYGV
+808 
-813 SVQGTKNAGN
+813 NAIH
-823 LGRYMYQALRS
+823 Y
-834 GDDFSQVSEHPD
+834 
-846 FGGSFTRSY
+846 
-855 RSWHNVNRAVDIGGY
+855 
-870 WPKDQVKILAKVEEF
+870 
-885 NKKNNV
+885 
-891 KPVELL
+891 
-897 YGKPG
+897 
-902 TPESGSHGDHVHV
+902 DHVHV
-915 AYAKGGRVLKPTLAT
+915 AYAKGGRVTKPTRALIG
-930 LAEDGRPEFVF
+930 EKGPEFIF
-941 DADTTRGFDGM
+941 DADTTRGLDHM

-961 AAETKPQ
+961 AA
-968 LMKVLQS
+968 
-975 YMGGSTQISANY
+975 
-987 GGMIKKP
+987 
-994 SLAIIAERGKEEFLL
+994 
-1009 GGRTTELFNSLNPNL
+1009 
-1024 LEKINAAKTKP
+1024 KTKP
-1035 QLADIL
+1035 QLA
-1041 LSATYGGAAAERQQK
+1041 R
-1056 IDAFMNQ
+1056 
-1063 KGMPAGKGFQGR
+1063 
-1075 SDMFGR
+1075 
-1081 EYDPNTGKLKQASA
+1081 
-1095 VKELNNIQISQQM
+1095 
-1108 SSLLKLTG
+1108 

-1122 GYEDGAEQTVIV
+1122 PYESGAEQTVIV

-1142 IPIPTGNS
+1142 IPILTGNS

-1157 RSSSIDT
+1157 LSSNIDT
-1164 TYDTL
+1164 TYDIQ
-1169 YA
+1169 YANV

>member
-80 EAETQENKLEAKPDK
+80 EAEKQENKLEAKPEEK
-95 KEGKLKMPSVPK
+95 KDKLKMPSMPK

-119 SILLGYISIKLL
+119 SVLLGYISIKLL
-131 PHLPKLVGIVKI
+131 PHLPKLVGIVSI

-190 IFDTFTGTVSGVIDA
+190 IFDTFTGAVSGVIDA

-309 IDKVPGRLVTRIL
+309 IDKVPGRLATRIL
-322 GRSGKKAIL
+322 GRSGKKAVL
-331 GFARPFL
+331 GFAKPFL

-409 MFFGGKKPKAQKSQA
+409 MFFGGKKPKAQKSQT

-561 EAGIFGGDDM
+561 EAGMFGGED
-571 TKIVAKSLE
+571 TTNVIAKSLE
-580 ETISSK
+580 ENISSK

-595 KQLMLKEEEK
+595 KQLMLKEGEK
-605 KSDDKKTGPDGGEGG
+605 ETGQKKTGPDEGAMGTGEYSPEGLQGEIYQYLLSKGLDDTHALGLMANISRESGFRPGVEEEGG
-620 FEVGAAGN
+620 GGGVGLFQYTNEPRKGN
-628 SGDALTMARNLM
+628 FLKAVPNYKTNW
-640 RDLGLTADQA
+640 
-650 AGIVGNMVAESGV
+650 
-663 ENARPQ
+663 
-669 NTPPGTKGVLKVDD
+669 KGQ
-683 VTGYGIV
+683 I
-690 QWTSRGRQQA
+690 
-700 LADYAKSKGADLS
+700 DYA
-713 KPLSMDIEYQF
+713 
-724 FLKEFKGQYGQVLS
+724 LKEPGEPGPQWIAMKFSSPQE
-738 QIKQAKDV
+738 AADW
-746 KTASTIFM
+746 FM
-754 QQYEVP
+754 R
-760 EGHKTEAKIMERYNK
+760 KWERPAEYIQN
-775 SKPIY
+775 
-780 DKLAKGEGK
+780 
-789 ATEGPGTYIA
+789 TEGPKIHAEYIKSLEKYKSKTGNGYNLPSA
-799 SPTISSGTG
+799 DIGSKGNAVQYVTGDVNYKGDGQQFYYDLAGHGLPGNYHDHIAFATIADKEIAKKKLRAANIETG
-808 GTYGV
+808 SEYRAGDPGYHG
-813 SVQGTKNAGN
+813 KNLAVDVPG
-823 LGRYMYQALRS
+823 GQW
-834 GDDFSQVSEHPD
+834 
-846 FGGSFTRSY
+846 GGSG
-855 RSWHNVNRAVDIGGY
+855 AIGQKEFAGSR
-870 WPKDQVKILAKVEEF
+870 KVRQVLGI
-885 NKKNNV
+885 
-891 KPVELL
+891 
-897 YGKPG
+897 G
-902 TPESGSHGDHVHV
+902 
-915 AYAKGGRVLKPTLAT
+915 AYLKGGRVTKTTLAT

-941 DADTTRGFDGM
+941 DADTTKGLDF
-952 APLLLEKLN
+952 
-961 AAETKPQ
+961 
-968 LMKVLQS
+968 
-975 YMGGSTQISANY
+975 
-987 GGMIKKP
+987 
-994 SLAIIAERGKEEFLL
+994 LA
-1009 GGRTTELFNSLNPNL
+1009 PNL
-1024 LEKINAAKTKP
+1024 LEYLNAAKTKT
-1035 QLADIL
+1035 QL
-1041 LSATYGGAAAERQQK
+1041 
-1056 IDAFMNQ
+1056 
-1063 KGMPAGKGFQGR
+1063 
-1075 SDMFGR
+1075 
-1081 EYDPNTGKLKQASA
+1081 
-1095 VKELNNIQISQQM
+1095 M
-1108 SSLLKLTG
+1108 S

-1134 MNSPQMVP
+1134 MNNPQMIP

-1164 TYDTL
+1164 TYDTQ
-1169 YA
+1169 YANA